1 MNPRRGFL
9 LIAAA
14 ALLFQCAVRQFD
26 EPLARGGGIEVIAL
40 DPTSKPL
47 SGVFVSI
54 RRSDYIDT
62 GSNAIGTNSAIII
75 SDATTDAQGKYSIH
89 CDATGDFTVE
99 VYDKKGNA
107 AIDHCSI
114 SDEDSF
120 HIPLTLRP
128 TGTVKGRIL
137 QPENVN
143 ATRFFVY
150 VVGLARQALTDD
162 SGNFTIS
169 DLPEGDHGITIIP
182 QSPLYEVR
190 VVNGISV
197 TSGDT
202 NDLAPFEAQRAV
214 FGIFPGDSLIVRA
227 ILDSNGLQSIP
238 VDSVVSTDSLWP
250 YRVIGFS
257 VRNLRHD
264 ELRFQRLTARIGELR
279 RLRSLDASQNPI
291 GTIPDEIE
299 KLLELRELVLVNSH
313 LKSLPPEIGKLVFLE
328 KLTLSQNYLDS
339 LPSEIGNCTAL
350 QYIDIKSNPVKTLP
364 ASFGNLHDLKQLD
377 FSWNKFATFPSIEL
391 AHCLNL
397 QYIDA
402 SFNYIDSIPLAI
414 TTLGSSSD
422 HKFISIIQNHL
433 CDKKME
439 QLPQDICDWL
449 DKHSTETNW
458 RINQDCTY
466 ICIPQEQ

>member
-1 MNPRRGFL
+1 
-9 LIAAA
+9 
-14 ALLFQCAVRQFD
+14 
-26 EPLARGGGIEVIAL
+26 
-40 DPTSKPL
+40 
-47 SGVFVSI
+47 
-54 RRSDYIDT
+54 
-62 GSNAIGTNSAIII
+62 
-75 SDATTDAQGKYSIH
+75 
-89 CDATGDFTVE
+89 
-99 VYDKKGNA
+99 
-107 AIDHCSI
+107 
-114 SDEDSF
+114 
-120 HIPLTLRP
+120 
-128 TGTVKGRIL
+128 
-137 QPENVN
+137 
-143 ATRFFVY
+143 
-150 VVGLARQALTDD
+150 
-162 SGNFTIS
+162 
-169 DLPEGDHGITIIP
+169 
-182 QSPLYEVR
+182 
-190 VVNGISV
+190 
-197 TSGDT
+197 
-202 NDLAPFEAQRAV
+202 
-214 FGIFPGDSLIVRA
+214 
-227 ILDSNGLQSIP
+227 
-238 VDSVVSTDSLWP
+238 
-250 YRVIGFS
+250 
-257 VRNLRHD
+257 
-264 ELRFQRLTARIGELR
+264 
-279 RLRSLDASQNPI
+279 
-291 GTIPDEIE
+291 
-299 KLLELRELVLVNSH
+299 
-313 LKSLPPEIGKLVFLE
+313 LPPEIGKLVFLE